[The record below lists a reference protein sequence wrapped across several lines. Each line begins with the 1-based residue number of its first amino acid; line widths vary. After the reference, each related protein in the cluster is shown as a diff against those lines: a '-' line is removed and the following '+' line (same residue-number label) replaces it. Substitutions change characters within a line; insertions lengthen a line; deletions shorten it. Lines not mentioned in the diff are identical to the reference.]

1 MQKTFT
7 ADFLT
12 GRREKNAGQLDS
24 YLVEN
29 AHDPI
34 IDRNTFEMVQ
44 QIKKQHK
51 RQH

>member
-12 GRREKNAGQLDS
+12 GRREKNEGRLDS

-29 AHDPI
+29 AHEPI
-34 IDRNTFEMVQ
+34 IDQETFELVQ
-44 QIKKQHK
+44 RMKRRTKKQA
-51 RQH
+51 